1 VTRPGLAARLA
12 AYRCLEAVDA
22 QGAFANLAMPAI
34 LGDSGLA
41 GREASFATELAYGT
55 IRLQGLYDAIIGAA
69 SGRDP
74 ARLEGAVRRV
84 LRLGAHQGLSMRVP
98 AHAAVSE
105 TVALMREIGRP
116 GVAGLANAVARR
128 MSEADLD
135 EWRDRVAP
143 GASDA
148 ALAIRHSHPAWIVER
163 LRQAL
168 EADGRAGELD
178 SLLAAHNE
186 PASVTLVA
194 RPGLISRDELL
205 EAVRGGRPTSL
216 SPIGVVM
223 AGGDPGGIAAVRD
236 GRAGVQDEGSQVVA
250 LAACEAP
257 TLTGAPALSGAPTLT
272 RTRAEAWHDMCA
284 GPGGKAAILA
294 CLAAP
299 LGATLDATE
308 LHAHRTELVEQ
319 ALRAVPAGS
328 VALRTADARV
338 VDRSYDR
345 VLLDAPCTGLG
356 ALRRRPEA
364 RWRRTEADLT
374 DLVHLQGELLA
385 AGLRSLRPGGV
396 LAYVTCSPVVAE
408 TRGAVGRALAAPE
421 GEGFEVLDARTAVAT
436 VTGTSPEAWGS
447 GPFVQ
452 MWTHAHGTDSMFLA
466 LLRSPGTPRGA
477 Q

>member
-1 VTRPGLAARLA
+1 MTRPGLAARLA
-12 AYRCLEAVDA
+12 AYRCLEAVEA

-34 LGDSGLA
+34 LRESGLA

-74 ARLEGAVRRV
+74 ARLEAPVRRV
-84 LRLGAHQGLSMRVP
+84 LRLGAHQALSMRVP

-128 MSEADLD
+128 MSEAELD

-143 GASDA
+143 GDSDA
-148 ALAIRHSHPAWIVER
+148 ALAIRHSHPAWIVGR

-168 EADGRAGELD
+168 EADGRAGELG

-194 RPGLISRDELL
+194 RPGLISRSELL
-205 EAVRGGRPTSL
+205 VSVRGGEPTSL

-223 AGGDPGGIAAVRD
+223 SGGDPGGIAAVRD
-236 GRAGVQDEGSQVVA
+236 ARAGVQDEGSQVVA

-257 TLTGAPALSGAPTLT
+257 TLAGASALSGGPP
-272 RTRAEAWHDMCA
+272 EAWHDMCA

-294 CLAAP
+294 CVAASR
-299 LGATLDATE
+299 GASLDATE

-319 ALRAVPAGS
+319 ALRALPAGS
-328 VALRTADARV
+328 VALRTADARM

-408 TRGAVGRALAAPE
+408 TGGAVARALAAPE
-421 GEGFEVLDARTAVAT
+421 GAGFEVLDARAAVAT
-436 VTGTSPEAWGS
+436 VTGTAPEAWGS

-452 MWTHAHGTDSMFLA
+452 MWTHVHGTDSMFLA
-466 LLRSPGTPRGA
+466 LLRSPGTPHGA